1 MFLRSAVDQ
10 LCGNSASPPLPLP
23 VPLNPPTGAT
33 QQSWESQED
42 NSLQIL
48 KCSNLRAIFWLYCW
62 NGIQTRGQQF
72 GTSVY
77 VMAWLMPKIH

>member
-10 LCGNSASPPLPLP
+10 LSGNSASPPLPLP

-42 NSLQIL
+42 NSLRIIP
-48 KCSNLRAIFWLYCW
+48 KKFFFSNHRAIFWLYCT
-62 NGIQTRGQQF
+62 NGVQTRGQQI
-72 GTSVY
+72 GTSVT
-77 VMAWLMPKIH
+77 VMA

>member
-10 LCGNSASPPLPLP
+10 LSGNSASPPLPLP

-42 NSLQIL
+42 NSLRIIPKKFFFQI
-48 KCSNLRAIFWLYCW
+48 
-62 NGIQTRGQQF
+62 TGQYF
-72 GTSVY
+72 GSTVRMVFKLEDSR
-77 VMAWLMPKIH
+77 LEPLLL

>member
-10 LCGNSASPPLPLP
+10 LSGNSASPPLPLP

-42 NSLQIL
+42 NSLRIIPKKFFFKPQGNIL
-48 KCSNLRAIFWLYCW
+48 ALLYEWCSN
-62 NGIQTRGQQF
+62 
-72 GTSVY
+72 
-77 VMAWLMPKIH
+77 